1 MSNAIVFP
9 KNTVMIS
16 SGDLRSRRRT
26 TTALVRSENVGRQ
39 ENSQYLVIAESEEE
53 AVVLREA
60 APYNVGHVM
69 LLSDSYLPSGVNL
82 HDLRVVCIA
91 ASTVV
96 VENKSNPK
104 LRCNTQFG
112 PAVRYLMEALLT
124 TEDSGGELPAVFV
137 EVDTQRKSPRNT
149 VLLAGQ

>member
-26 TTALVRSENVGRQ
+26 TTALVRSEHVGRQ
-39 ENSQYLVIAESEEE
+39 ESSQYLVIAESEEE

-60 APYNVGHVM
+60 APYNVGYVM

-82 HDLRVVCIA
+82 HDLRVVCVA
-91 ASTVV
+91 AQTVV
-96 VENKSNPK
+96 VENKANPK
-104 LRCNTQFG
+104 LRSNAPFG

-124 TEDSGGELPAVFV
+124 TEDAGGELPAVFV
-137 EVDTQRKSPRNT
+137 EVDTQRRSPRNT